1 MTGKMSEQDHIQG
14 VGAIITNFLALETV
28 IRLFLANLH
37 GQKPRLP
44 AAGDQ
49 SAEKNYLTN
58 FLSLGGLIDEYN
70 AGLSDQESE
79 LKVDRVLVD
88 VRNAFAHGRLL
99 SVGDVYPA
107 TLYKFGIARN
117 GSVPIECQLVL
128 SQDWLA
134 HMKLRIRGE
143 QDKVIRCF
151 KARGFRGF

>member
-1 MTGKMSEQDHIQG
+1 MTDKMSEQDHIQG

-37 GQKPRLP
+37 GQKPKLP
-44 AAGDQ
+44 GPGDQ
-49 SAEKNYLTN
+49 LAEENYLTN
-58 FLSLGGLIDEYN
+58 FRSLGGLIDEYN
-70 AGLSDQESE
+70 DGLSDQESE
-79 LKVDRVLVD
+79 LKVDRILVD
-88 VRNAFAHGRLL
+88 IRNAFAHGRLL

-107 TLYKFGIARN
+107 TLYKFGIAKD

-128 SQDWLA
+128 SSEWFA

-143 QDKVIRCF
+143 QDKVIKCF